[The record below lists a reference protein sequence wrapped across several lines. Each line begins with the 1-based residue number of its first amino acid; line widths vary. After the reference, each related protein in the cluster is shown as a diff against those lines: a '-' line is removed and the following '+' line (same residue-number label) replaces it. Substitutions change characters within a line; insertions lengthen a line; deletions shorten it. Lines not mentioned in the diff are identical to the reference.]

1 MDTYGKITWENAL
14 YEARRY
20 HAQKMSS
27 RYNEGIDYDE
37 NGEIFDNFPE
47 IIKDALNYL
56 CEIGEIDWGGLTIWK
71 YVINAKRRI
80 APIEI

>member
-1 MDTYGKITWENAL
+1 MGNAL

-20 HAQKMSS
+20 HAKKMNS

-56 CEIGEIDWGGLTIWK
+56 CEIGEID
-71 YVINAKRRI
+71 
-80 APIEI
+80 

>member
-14 YEARRY
+14 YEA
-20 HAQKMSS
+20 K
-27 RYNEGIDYDE
+27 GIDYDE

-56 CEIGEIDWGGLTIWK
+56 CEIGEID
-71 YVINAKRRI
+71 
-80 APIEI
+80 

>member
-20 HAQKMSS
+20 CAKKLDS

-37 NGEIFDNFPE
+37 NGEIYDNFTE
-47 IIKDALNYL
+47 IIKDALHYL
-56 CEIGEIDWGGLTIWK
+56 CEIGEID
-71 YVINAKRRI
+71 
-80 APIEI
+80 